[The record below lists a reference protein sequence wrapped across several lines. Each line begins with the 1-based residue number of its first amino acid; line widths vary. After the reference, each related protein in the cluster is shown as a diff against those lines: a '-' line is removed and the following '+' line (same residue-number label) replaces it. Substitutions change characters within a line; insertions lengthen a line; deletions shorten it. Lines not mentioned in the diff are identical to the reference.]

1 MSSVKTV
8 GVVGLKLDEIAA
20 FPKHTYGM
28 SPEAET
34 EVEFYE
40 GNLAEMEKVRHFCA
54 DKIAVFAITR
64 NLSTSTLHTL
74 PRQNL
79 YSLGNNIGPKGLEG
93 ILEKKYGILK
103 RGESDETPEF
113 LEKIERR
120 YNQPVVKVE
129 EPTDPLGLPETW
141 RSSVLA
147 ERVIQA
153 RYPNEGV
160 VHKTIPYV
168 HGMRED
174 YGYLKAAHPGSV
186 VRYMR
191 SSNENLVWAEDR
203 AANVVKFWPERIGYM
218 LEAHIHRDF
227 TDYYITQTKVRVTG
241 TERGIVYLRD
251 VVQVRAAM
259 EVWEKVKSA
268 FDNDDDVQHSLASHQ
283 GEFEGVVVA
292 VDDDIEVPDS
302 PLSGSSEEPV
312 AKTAEVESDL
322 EFHWG
327 SEWFASI
334 TALPEIYMEI
344 KGGAQEFKRIGDRFQ
359 YGPMGVAKPGD
370 VFTRP
375 ILQVNGAPV
384 GDAVLKMRYPIS
396 TYSPKCGYVIEAHA
410 FGDNIFY
417 FVTDVK
423 YDAVKHRD
431 MSQVTDLNSLKT
443 MVAQGFMKKGAAKL
457 GQTELLNEILTL
469 EKDTSVAPIQH
480 NPQLTDAPSKE
491 AELGPLD
498 FELHRHVNPAIL
510 PGAIPSP
517 AIARTVDVD
526 FWKQIYALSFGRFGD
541 NAAARE
547 HAQQALDDLNT
558 LE

>member
-1 MSSVKTV
+1 MSSQETV

-20 FPKHTYGM
+20 FPKHQFGV
-28 SPEAET
+28 

-40 GNLAEMEKVRHFCA
+40 GNLAEMDKVRQFCE
-54 DKIAVFAITR
+54 DKLAVYAVTR
-64 NLSTSTLHTL
+64 HLSASTLHTL
-74 PRQNL
+74 PRKNL
-79 YSLGNNIGPKGLEG
+79 YTLGNHIGLKALEER
-93 ILEKKYGILK
+93 LEKQYGIVK
-103 RGESDETPEF
+103 RADPHEPTEY
-113 LEKIERR
+113 LEKLERR
-120 YNQPVVKVE
+120 FNQPVIPVE
-129 EPTDPLGLPETW
+129 DPIDPLGLLETW
-141 RSSVLA
+141 RSSVTT

-153 RYPNEGV
+153 RYPNDGIV
-160 VHKTIPYV
+160 YKIIAHV

-191 SSNENLVWAEDR
+191 SSNEPLVFAEDR
-203 AANVVKFWPERIGYM
+203 AEKVLRYWPERIGYM

-227 TDYYITQTKVRVTG
+227 TDYYITQTRVKVTG
-241 TERGIVYLRD
+241 EERQVKFLRD
-251 VVQVRAAM
+251 IVQVRLAM
-259 EVWEKVKSA
+259 EAWEQVKA
-268 FDNDDDVQHSLASHQ
+268 VFTDEPDEHVLAVSQ
-283 GEFEGVVVA
+283 EGLEGVTVA

-302 PLSGSSEEPV
+302 PLSGSSEEQAV
-312 AKTAEVESDL
+312 QTEETESDP
-322 EFHWG
+322 EFRWG
-327 SEWFASI
+327 SEWFVSI

-344 KGGAQEFKRIGDRFQ
+344 KGGALELKRIGDRFQ

-370 VFTRP
+370 TFTRP

-384 GDAVLKMRYPIS
+384 GDAALKMRYPVS

-410 FGDNIFY
+410 FGDDIFY

-431 MSQVTDLNSLKT
+431 MSQITDLNSLKT
-443 MVAQGFMKKGAAKL
+443 MAAQGFMKKGAAKL
-457 GQTELLNEILTL
+457 GQTELLNEIQTL
-469 EKDTSVAPIQH
+469 EKEPAAEP
-480 NPQLTDAPSKE
+480 AKE
-491 AELGPLD
+491 VDQGALD
-498 FELHRHVNPAIL
+498 FEPHTPVNPAIL
-510 PGAIPSP
+510 QGAVTPP
-517 AIARTVDVD
+517 AIARIVDVD